1 MPRTLPWLVRTA
13 KKLEP
18 KNASAATS
26 APKRKRATTPDGDLV
41 DSDLNTTGVS
51 TPQRRARKANARS
64 PSTSPPPAPPD
75 VEFMHEGYTA
85 DDIWTMVEDEFH
97 STAQA
102 YTQHIHHAEYV
113 RLKKLARSRGADTL
127 QAMARPTDGRT
138 AQSTGT
144 KLRLEAE
151 EKARQVRR
159 GLKKMGVGDESE
171 EEDEYM
177 HDPQLAGL
185 MTGSQREAQDLTV
198 LAKAR
203 SNTRAA
209 AGFAKSPQ
217 KVRVKRQHPEVVSRE
232 IGIPKTKQPKS
243 ESHDSDEEDDLD
255 GLSHAQQARRS
266 KLPAVRLSKT
276 SNELVSRTKQ
286 QPQTSGFFKRFTGTL
301 DEDKPSSKTSATQ
314 ASHVLASPTF
324 TIASSSKAPPP
335 ADTGHD
341 DDDDS
346 LFLSTARSQATS
358 AFLAKRRAR
367 EAAKQK
373 SAAQSD
379 TSKAKSTIAVP
390 TFIL

>member
-1 MPRTLPWLVRTA
+1 MPRTLPWLAQSA
-13 KKLEP
+13 KKADP
-18 KNASAATS
+18 KNASSAPP
-26 APKRKRATTPDGDLV
+26 APKRKRAATPNGDLV

-113 RLKKLARSRGADTL
+113 RLKKLARCRGADTL

-138 AQSTGT
+138 AQSIGT
-144 KLRLEAE
+144 KQRLEAE

-159 GLKKMGVGDESE
+159 GLKKMGAGDESE

-203 SNTRAA
+203 ANTRAA
-209 AGFAKSPQ
+209 AGFARSPQ
-217 KVRVKRQHPEVVSRE
+217 KARMKRQHPEVAFRKQGV
-232 IGIPKTKQPKS
+232 PNTKPAES
-243 ESHDSDEEDDLD
+243 ESHDSEDEDDLD
-255 GLSHAQQARRS
+255 GPSHAQQGRKHDS
-266 KLPAVRLSKT
+266 SAVRSSKINHE
-276 SNELVSRTKQ
+276 SVSRSKQ
-286 QPQTSGFFKRFTGTL
+286 QPQTSGFFKRFTGTI
-301 DEDKPSSKTSATQ
+301 DEDKFSSKASTTQ
-314 ASHVLASPTF
+314 ANYVLASPIK

-335 ADTGHD
+335 ADTAQ
-341 DDDDS
+341 DDDS
-346 LFLSTARSQATS
+346 PFLPTARSQATS

-367 EAAKQK
+367 EAAKQM

>member
-1 MPRTLPWLVRTA
+1 MPRTLPWLAQTA
-13 KKLEP
+13 KKPEP
-18 KNASAATS
+18 KNASSAPP
-26 APKRKRATTPDGDLV
+26 APKRKRAATPDGDLV

-85 DDIWTMVEDEFH
+85 DDIWIMVEDEFH

-144 KLRLEAE
+144 KMRLEAE

-171 EEDEYM
+171 DEDEYM

-217 KVRVKRQHPEVVSRE
+217 KVRVKRQPAEVATRKNESS
-232 IGIPKTKQPKS
+232 KTKRPES
-243 ESHDSDEEDDLD
+243 ESRDSDGEDDLD
-255 GLSHAQQARRS
+255 GSSHSKQARKS
-266 KLPAVRLSKT
+266 KLPAVRPSKT
-276 SNELVSRTKQ
+276 SDENVSRSKQ
-286 QPQTSGFFKRFTGTL
+286 QPQTSGFFKRFASTP
-301 DEDKPSSKTSATQ
+301 DEDKPSSKTSSTQ
-314 ASHVLASPTF
+314 ASHVLASPTG
-324 TIASSSKAPPP
+324 TIASSSKALPP
-335 ADTGHD
+335 ADAGQ
-341 DDDDS
+341 DDDS

-379 TSKAKSTIAVP
+379 TSKARSTIAVP